1 MSTHLVMYQ
10 LPFQTMILSQIVQM
24 SISDSQQK
32 REAVVEDFRTIRLSN
47 GRNLTEDT
55 PQTAVSPWNYPSTRS
70 CGFSQVLVTTFFD
83 TKHVYCTIQNVIFHV
98 SLTIN

>member
-1 MSTHLVMYQ
+1 MGFMVDIQIFCVMSTHLVMYQ

-55 PQTAVSPWNYPSTRS
+55 PQTAVSLN
-70 CGFSQVLVTTFFD
+70 L
-83 TKHVYCTIQNVIFHV
+83 H
-98 SLTIN
+98 

>member
-1 MSTHLVMYQ
+1 
-10 LPFQTMILSQIVQM
+10 M

-32 REAVVEDFRTIRLSN
+32 REAAVEDFRTIRLSN

-70 CGFSQVLVTTFFD
+70 CGFSQVFYLPTYLLYQVLA
-83 TKHVYCTIQNVIFHV
+83 VIVDVHQRLKAKI
-98 SLTIN
+98 SY

>member
-1 MSTHLVMYQ
+1 MFNPPKEFHLKHEISPSNLTQ
-10 LPFQTMILSQIVQM
+10 ADM

-55 PQTAVSPWNYPSTRS
+55 PQTAVSPWNYPTTRS
-70 CGFSQVLVTTFFD
+70 CGFSQVT
-83 TKHVYCTIQNVIFHV
+83 
-98 SLTIN
+98 LTLHLYSS

>member
-1 MSTHLVMYQ
+1 
-10 LPFQTMILSQIVQM
+10 M

-70 CGFSQVLVTTFFD
+70 CGFSQVGFQF
-83 TKHVYCTIQNVIFHV
+83 
-98 SLTIN
+98 SLDQ